1 MSTNVLWGCLWRKEK
16 LRCKVCERVVR
27 YPSTTSKKIRMCGV
41 CQKNKE
47 KDGESISVIIRN
59 RGAGHN

>member
-1 MSTNVLWGCLWRKEK
+1 M
-16 LRCKVCERVVR
+16 RCKVCEKVVR
-27 YPSTTSKKIRMCGV
+27 YPSTTSKRVQMCGV

-47 KDGESISVIIRN
+47 KDGESISVILRN